1 MKNVCRISVKS
12 LCLVFVF
19 ALSSMQAQETKNL
32 NSVIEDQA
40 VKGIVFE
47 EGDLPLEGVNV
58 VLKGSKEGVVTNE
71 KGEFEFPRKLKVD
84 DILIFSYIGFNPQ
97 EYVVGAD
104 ATKNSAITINFDLSN
119 LSLMG
124 AVEVDGVY
132 ESKRNIFQKF
142 IGLFK

>member
-1 MKNVCRISVKS
+1 MKNVSSISVRT
-12 LCLVFVF
+12 LCLIFVF
-19 ALSSMQAQETKNL
+19 ALSSLQAQETKNL
-32 NSVIEDQA
+32 NSVEDQA

-47 EGDLPLEGVNV
+47 EGNFPLEGVNV
-58 VLKGSKEGVVTNE
+58 VLKGSNEGVVTNE
-71 KGEFEFPRKLKVD
+71 KGEFKFPRKLKVD
-84 DILIFSYIGFNPQ
+84 DVLIFSYIGFNPQ

-104 ATKNSAITINFDLSN
+104 ATENSAITINFDASN